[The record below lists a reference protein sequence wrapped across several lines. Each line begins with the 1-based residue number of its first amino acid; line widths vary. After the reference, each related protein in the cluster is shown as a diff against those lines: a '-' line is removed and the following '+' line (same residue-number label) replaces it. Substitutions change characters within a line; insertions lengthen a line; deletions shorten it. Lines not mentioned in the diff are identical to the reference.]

1 VKAGIQSPGGIDK
14 RGLFQS
20 GPVGRPPSGDPGMR
34 EALKPYLAL
43 MRVDR
48 PVGTLLL
55 LWPTLAALWLAAD
68 GTPPIS
74 LVFVFTLGT
83 WLMRSAGC
91 VINDIA
97 DRRIDGHVARTTE
110 RPLATGAISTGRA
123 LALFL
128 GIAALA
134 GCLLFFLNPLTRWLA
149 LAGLGIAAL
158 YPFMKRWTYLPQVIL
173 GIAFSWAV
181 VMAYAAIRSALPI
194 DAWLLFIA
202 SLTWIVAYD
211 TMYAMV
217 DRADDLKI
225 GVKSTAILFG
235 AEDRLMIALLQVITL
250 ISLALLAEV
259 INARGPFQIGILA
272 AAGFFLYQHFL
283 IRNRDRARCFDAFR
297 NNVWV
302 GFSLFAGTVAEL
314 SLLPHL
320 AGMQFFG
327 LTL

>member
-1 VKAGIQSPGGIDK
+1 MRGIGKATV
-14 RGLFQS
+14 FQR
-20 GPVGRPPSGDPGMR
+20 GPVDGPPT
-34 EALKPYLAL
+34 LKESLAPYLAL

-68 GTPPIS
+68 GAPPVPLV
-74 LVFVFTLGT
+74 LVFILGT

-97 DRRIDGHVARTTE
+97 DRRIDGHVARTAR
-110 RPLATGAISTGRA
+110 RPLATGAVSTRRA
-123 LALFL
+123 FGLFL
-128 GIAALA
+128 GLTALA
-134 GCLLFFLNPLTRWLA
+134 GSLLLFLNPLTRWLA
-149 LAGLGIAAL
+149 LAGLAIAAV
-158 YPFMKRWTYLPQVIL
+158 YPLMKRWTYLPQVVL
-173 GIAFSWAV
+173 GAAFSWGL
-181 VMAYAAIRSALPI
+181 VMAYAAVRGELPV

-217 DRADDLKI
+217 DREDDLKI

-235 AEDRLMIALLQVITL
+235 AQDRLMIALLQGVTL
-250 ISLALLAEV
+250 TALLLLADV
-259 INARGPFQIGILA
+259 LAARGPFQIGIIA
-272 AAGFFLYQHFL
+272 AAGCFLYQHYL
-283 IRNRDRARCFDAFR
+283 IRNREPAGCFAAFR

-302 GFSLFAGTVAEL
+302 GFFLFAGAVVEQ
-314 SLLPHL
+314 SVLPHL